1 MKADKTVANSS
12 SSSTVCPRLR
22 KKAFR
27 PRNGIDNNAAIGS
40 VQCRVEVK
48 RRGTVTNVQPVL
60 YAFPSFDRSDSL
72 LFLPST
78 MARLINSS
86 DSTGLSKLLQTYL
99 DKSCQVSLHCLSDQ
113 TYSLDTLLDFYSNLN
128 DLNPDAISCVHS
140 TKVVENEIRATV
152 YMKYTAVKS
161 IYTQVASTSTNPL
174 VLTMIEQQR
183 EACKQ
188 RKIDTKKITAEERHA
203 LLDIY
208 AHVDDPNKN
217 TGVLV
222 YTQMEMVL
230 HVNDVTK
237 KVVGFGM
244 NAKPTSFHPVEL

>member
-1 MKADKTVANSS
+1 MKTDKAIAKSS
-12 SSSTVCPRLR
+12 SSAAGPKLR

-27 PRNGIDNNAAIGS
+27 PRSGIDNNAAVGS

-86 DSTGLSKLLQTYL
+86 DSAGLSRLLQTYL

-113 TYSLDTLLDFYSNLN
+113 KYNLNTLLEFYSNLN
-128 DLNPDAISCVHS
+128 DLDPDAISCVHS
-140 TKVVENEIRATV
+140 TKVVDNEIRATI
-152 YMKYTAVKS
+152 YMKYTAVRS
-161 IYTQVASTSTNPL
+161 IYTQIASTSTNPL

-183 EACKQ
+183 EACTQ
-188 RKIDTKKITAEERHA
+188 RKIDTRKITPQEQHA
-203 LLDIY
+203 LLDFY
-208 AHVDDPNKN
+208 THVDDADTNA
-217 TGVLV
+217 GVLV
-222 YTQMEMVL
+222 YSQMEMVL

-237 KVVGFGM
+237 KVIGFGM
-244 NAKPTSFHPVEL
+244 NATPTSFHPVAL